1 MEKSQNLIFESLNQI
16 NNCRSLSFV
25 ASNQG
30 DGASTAAIATAKTL
44 SANLAGNVLLVDG
57 NMDMPSL
64 HSCLDLP
71 LSPGFSD
78 LLNDPAV
85 SMHELIHKGDE
96 GFDIITSG
104 KKIDKGL
111 FKMTSDSFK
120 EILKNM
126 KESYDYVLFDLSP
139 VNGFPVIN
147 NIMKLFDG
155 VILVIACESTRWDVA
170 QNMKEKLESSNANIV
185 GFILNK
191 RKYYIPSWLYNF
203 V

>member
-1 MEKSQNLIFESLNQI
+1 MENIQNLAFESLNQI

-25 ASNQG
+25 ASHQG
-30 DGASTAAIATAKTL
+30 DGASTAAIATAKSL
-44 SANLAGNVLLVDG
+44 SENLVGNVLLVDG

-64 HSCLDLP
+64 SSDLELP

-78 LLNDPAV
+78 LLNDPA
-85 SMHELIHKGDE
+85 MPMDELIRKSDE
-96 GFDIITSG
+96 GFDVITSG
-104 KKIDKGL
+104 EKIDKGL
-111 FKMTSDSFK
+111 FKMSSDSFE

-126 KESYDYVLFDLSP
+126 KEAYDYVLFDLSP
-139 VNGFPVIN
+139 VNEFPMIN
-147 NIMKLFDG
+147 NVMKQFDG
-155 VILVIACESTRWDVA
+155 VILVIACESTRWDVV

-191 RKYYIPSWLYNF
+191 RKYYIPKWLYSF

>member
-1 MEKSQNLIFESLNQI
+1 MENMQNLAFESLNQI

-25 ASNQG
+25 ASHQG
-30 DGASTAAIATAKTL
+30 DGASTAAIATAKSL
-44 SANLAGNVLLVDG
+44 SENLVGNVLLVDG

-64 HSCLDLP
+64 SSYLELP

-78 LLNDPAV
+78 LLNDPA
-85 SMHELIHKGDE
+85 MPMDELIHKSDE
-96 GFDIITSG
+96 GFDVITSG
-104 KKIDKGL
+104 EKIDKGL

-126 KESYDYVLFDLSP
+126 KEAYDYVLFDLSP
-139 VNGFPVIN
+139 VNEFPMIN
-147 NIMKLFDG
+147 NVMKQFDG
-155 VILVIACESTRWDVA
+155 VILVIACESTRWDVV

-191 RKYYIPSWLYNF
+191 RKYYIPKWLYSF